1 MSNPLVELGKY
12 GQSVWF
18 DNISRKMLKENE
30 LKNLVESGEV
40 KGVTSNPAI
49 FEKAI
54 GSGNDYDEQIKNYL
68 IKNPSATPKEIFEE
82 VAVKDIQDACD
93 ILRKVYD
100 ETKGVDG
107 YVSIEV
113 SPDLAYKT
121 NETIEEAR
129 KLNAAV
135 NRPNV
140 MIKIPATQ
148 EGMPAIKQMISEGVN
163 INVTL
168 IFGQKEY
175 EQVVEAY
182 ISGLEEREKNG
193 GKIDNISSVASF
205 FISRIDSAV
214 DKALEEKNNKILQG
228 KIAIANAK
236 IVYEKSEELF
246 GSERFNKLKANGARI
261 QRLLWASTSTK
272 NPSYKATIYVDELIG
287 ADTVNT
293 MPPATVEA
301 FRKDGTVAETI
312 HKNVEGAKKE
322 MAELAS
328 VGINFKEITDKL
340 TTDGVKLFADA
351 FVTLLNAINDKK
363 QFLLAELSNKQTFY
377 INNEL
382 RDSVRSRLAKW
393 KDGNTSKRVWENDP
407 TVWKEKKEDDVELSN
422 RLGWLNLANEMQS
435 TVNDLNSFAEEIKK
449 EFNNIILL
457 GMGGSSL
464 APEVFFKVFGAKKGY
479 PELSVLDST
488 HPMAVRNVL
497 ETYDAKK
504 TLYIVSSKSGGTA
517 ETMSFFFTMYDAVS
531 KVKENAGENFVAI
544 TDPGSGLEKLAK
556 EKNFRRIFNTQS
568 NVGGRY
574 SALTFFGLVPAALIG
589 IDVNNL
595 LQNAAVIT
603 SSCLHETSLEN
614 NPGFL
619 LGALIG
625 ECSLAGKNKLTIFSS
640 PKIFSFTSWVEQLIA
655 ESTGKEG
662 KGILPVADEF
672 PGDVS
677 DYGNDR
683 LFVYLRLKNDNNEL
697 IDKKVEALGEAGHP
711 GILIELNDKYDLGK
725 EFFRWEMATAM
736 SGAVLNINPFDQ
748 PNVQLA
754 KTLANESLDEYRKT
768 GSLPKV
774 KPSLEEFGISF
785 YGETYAGSVK
795 EAVDE
800 FLHHVNQNDYISF
813 MAFVQP
819 DDSVDNILKDVSVL
833 LRNKFNVAVAYGYG
847 PRFLHSTG
855 QLHKGDGN
863 QGVFIQ
869 ITSGA
874 GNDLEVPEKGY
885 SFGTL
890 IAAQAQGDLKALKN
904 MNRRVIRIHFEG
916 NVAEGIR
923 NLFL

>member
-1 MSNPLVELGKY
+1 MSNPLVELGKF

-68 IKNPSATPKEIFEE
+68 LNNPSASPKEIFEE

-93 ILRKVYD
+93 VLRKVYD
-100 ETKGVDG
+100 ETNGVDG

-113 SPDLAYKT
+113 SPDLAYHT

-129 KLNAAV
+129 KLNKAV

-148 EGMPAIKQMISEGVN
+148 EGIPAIKQMISEGVN

-168 IFGQKEY
+168 IFGQKSY
-175 EQVVEAY
+175 EDVVEAY
-182 ISGLEEREKNG
+182 ISGLEERLKNG
-193 GKIDNISSVASF
+193 GRIDNVSSVASF

-214 DKALEEKNNKILQG
+214 DKALEEKNNKLLQG

-246 GSERFNKLKANGARI
+246 GSERFNKLKEKGARI

-272 NPSYKATIYVDELIG
+272 NPEYKDTLYVDELIG

-301 FRKDGTVAETI
+301 FRDHGTVAETI
-312 HKNVEGAKKE
+312 HKNLEEAKNQ
-322 MAELAS
+322 MSSLAS
-328 VGINFKEITDKL
+328 LGIDFKQITDKL

-351 FVTLLNAINDKK
+351 FVTLLNAIKEKK
-363 QFLLAELSNKQTFY
+363 EKLLNELSGKQTFY
-377 INNEL
+377 INNQL
-382 RDSVRSRLAKW
+382 RDLVRSRLSKW
-393 KDGNTSKRVWENDP
+393 KEDQTVERVREKDP

-422 RLGWLNLANEMQS
+422 RLGWLNLANEMKS
-435 TVNDLNSFAEEIKK
+435 SVAELNLFSEEIKK
-449 EFNNIILL
+449 EFNNIVLL

-464 APEVFFKVFGAKKGY
+464 APEVFYKIFGAKEGY
-479 PELSVLDST
+479 PRLSVLDST
-488 HPMAVRNVL
+488 HPQAVNRIIETHSL
-497 ETYDAKK
+497 EK
-504 TLYIVSSKSGGTA
+504 TLFIVSSKSGGTA
-517 ETMSFFFTMYDAVS
+517 ETMSFFYVMFDALS
-531 KVKENAGENFVAI
+531 KMKKNAGENFIAI
-544 TDPGSGLEKLAK
+544 TDPNSGLEKLAK
-556 EKNFRRIFNTQS
+556 EKNFRKIFNTQPE
-568 NVGGRY
+568 VGGRY

-589 IDVNNL
+589 IDVNKL
-595 LQNAAVIT
+595 LNNAGIMTFAC
-603 SSCLHETSLEN
+603 SPDNSLEN
-614 NPGFL
+614 NSGFL
-619 LGALIG
+619 LGALMG
-625 ECSLAGKNKLTIFSS
+625 EAALNGKNKLTIFSS

-677 DYGNDR
+677 DYGSDR
-683 LFVYLRLKNDNNEL
+683 LFVYLRLKDDNNL
-697 IDKKVEALGEAGHP
+697 LTDKKVEELGIAGEP
-711 GILIELNDKYDLGK
+711 GILIELDNIYDLGK

-736 SGAVLNINPFDQ
+736 AGSILNINPFDQ

-754 KTLANESLDEYRKT
+754 KTLANESLDEYRKS
-768 GSLPKV
+768 GSLPKE
-774 KPSLEEFGISF
+774 KPNLSESGISF
-785 YGETYAGSVK
+785 YGETHAGSIK
-795 EAVDE
+795 EAVEE
-800 FLHHVNQNDYISF
+800 FLHHVNKNDYISL

-819 DDSVDNILKDVSVL
+819 EESVDKVLKEVSVS
-833 LRNKFNVAVAYGYG
+833 LRNNFKVAVTYGYG

-869 ITSGA
+869 FTSSVVK
-874 GNDLEVPEKGY
+874 DIEVPGQGY

-890 IAAQAQGDLKALKN
+890 ITAQAQGDLKALKN
-904 MNRRVIRIHFEG
+904 TNRRVIRIHIER

-923 NLFL
+923 SLFL

>member
-1 MSNPLVELGKY
+1 MSNPLVELGKF

-68 IKNPSATPKEIFEE
+68 LKFPSSSPKEIFEE

-100 ETKGVDG
+100 ETNGVDG

-129 KLNAAV
+129 KLNKAV

-246 GSERFNKLKANGARI
+246 GSERFNNLKAKGARI

-272 NPSYKATIYVDELIG
+272 NPSYPATIYVDELIG

-312 HKNVEGAKKE
+312 HKNIDGAKKE

-340 TTDGVKLFADA
+340 TTDGVTLFADA
-351 FVTLLNAINDKK
+351 FVTLLNAIKEKK
-363 QFLLAELSNKQTFY
+363 EKLLNELSGKQTFY

-382 RDSVRSRLAKW
+382 RDSVRNRLSKW
-393 KDGNTSKRVWENDP
+393 KEEKTIERVWKKDP

-435 TVNDLNSFAEEIKK
+435 AVNDLNSFAEEIKK

-464 APEVFFKVFGAKKGY
+464 APEVFFKVFGAKEGY
-479 PELSVLDST
+479 PNLSVLDST
-488 HPMAVRNVL
+488 HPMSVRNVL
-497 ETYDAKK
+497 EAYDAKK

-517 ETMSFFFTMYDAVS
+517 ETMSFFYIMFDAVS
-531 KVKENAGENFVAI
+531 KVKKNAGENFVAI
-544 TDPGSGLEKLAK
+544 TDSGSGLEKLAK

-603 SSCLHETSLEN
+603 SACSPETSLEN

-619 LGALIG
+619 LGALMG

-655 ESTGKEG
+655 ESTGKEE

-672 PGDVS
+672 PGDIS
-677 DYGNDR
+677 DYGIDR
-683 LFVYLRLKNDNNEL
+683 LFVYLRLKDDNNVL
-697 IDKKVEALGEAGHP
+697 TDKKVEELGNAGEP
-711 GILIELNDKYDLGK
+711 GILIELENNYDLGK
-725 EFFRWEMATAM
+725 EFFRWEIATAM
-736 SGAVLNINPFDQ
+736 AGAVLNINPFDQ

-768 GSLPKV
+768 GTLPNE
-774 KPSLEEFGISF
+774 KPSLNENGISY
-785 YGETYAGSVK
+785 YGETFAGSIN
-795 EAVDE
+795 EAVEE
-800 FLHHVNQNDYISF
+800 FLHHVNKNDYISL

-819 DDSVDNILKDVSVL
+819 EESVDKVLKEVSVL
-833 LRNKFNVAVAYGYG
+833 LRNKFKAAVTFGYG

-869 ITSGA
+869 FTS
-874 GNDLEVPEKGY
+874 DVEKDIEVPGQGY

-890 IAAQAQGDLKALKN
+890 ITAQAQGDLKALKN
-904 MNRRVIRIHFEG
+904 TKRRVIRIHFEG
-916 NVAEGIR
+916 NVAEGIK